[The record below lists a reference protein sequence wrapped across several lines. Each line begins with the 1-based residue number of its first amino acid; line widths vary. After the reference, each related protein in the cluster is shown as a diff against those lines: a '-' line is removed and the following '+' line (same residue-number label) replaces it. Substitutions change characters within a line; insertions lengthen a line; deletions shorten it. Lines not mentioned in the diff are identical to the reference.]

1 MTPASDL
8 LLVSKLPVPGRVK
21 TRLAA
26 TIGSESASEVAAALL
41 GDQLQGCGLIG
52 DTRVLC
58 GDQPDS
64 SSFSRWLSD
73 GSIAP
78 YRWEYRHQGDGD
90 LGTRLVHCCALS
102 FGQGRTAVALLG
114 ADAPRYSPQQIETA
128 LHRAAAGSATIGP
141 AGDGGYGLL
150 VIPRVVERHLR
161 ALFPRQGWGGPAVA
175 ENATNRLQE
184 LGVPVQSLPVR
195 DDIDVESDLVGL
207 WRELQRNRHLA
218 TRLSRT
224 FQQLRNLRKE
234 GWRGAL

>member
-8 LLVSKLPVPGRVK
+8 LLISKLPVPGRVK

-26 TIGSESASEVAAALL
+26 AIGRESASEVAAALL
-41 GDQLQGCGLIG
+41 GDLLQGCGSTG
-52 DTRVLC
+52 DSRVLC

-64 SSFSRWLSD
+64 SGFSRWLSD

-78 YRWEYRHQGDGD
+78 YGWEYRHQGDGD
-90 LGTRLVHCCALS
+90 LGARLAHCCALS
-102 FGQGRTAVALLG
+102 FEQGRTAVALLG
-114 ADAPRYSPQQIETA
+114 ADAPRYSPQQIQTA
-128 LHRAAAGSATIGP
+128 LDFAGLGTATIGP

-150 VIPRVVERHLR
+150 VIPRVVERRLR
-161 ALFPRQGWGGPAVA
+161 VLFPRRGWGGTAVA
-175 ENATNRLQE
+175 ENAADRLQE

-195 DDIDVESDLVGL
+195 DDIDDEGDLVGL
-207 WRELQRNRHLA
+207 WRELQRNRQLA

-224 FQQLRNLRKE
+224 FQQLRILRKE